1 MLLNFL
7 ENNLIFILILAI
19 FMPISGVFLFKNPYK
34 KLISLNCCLISMI
47 LLILILSTNSIDQEK
62 ILSILVAV
70 IIIFATL
77 MAIGIKI
84 IKRIERL

>member
-47 LLILILSTNSIDQEK
+47 LLILSTNSIDQEK